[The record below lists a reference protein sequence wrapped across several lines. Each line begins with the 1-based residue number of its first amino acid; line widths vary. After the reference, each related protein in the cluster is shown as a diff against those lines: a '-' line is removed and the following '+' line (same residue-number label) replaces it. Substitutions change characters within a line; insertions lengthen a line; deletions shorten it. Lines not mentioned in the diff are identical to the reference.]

1 MTGVQTCAL
10 PIYYEYAQEVLTQ
23 NQLWR
28 SIPITTIQTATTF
41 LQSYIQTAE
50 RLNRIQTVL
59 QQRTQNVR
67 FLFESTYRAVR
78 FYYVFVPMDGSFLNH
93 SNSHFCSITSNSH
106 FCSITSLMT
115 IIITIDPSNPSN
127 VYACLRTIDAFGIQ
141 NVDIITQS
149 NQYRGK
155 AAIYQKRNMRT
166 AMGSAKW
173 LTITNYIS
181 TEDAIRTIREQHQCR
196 IYASDLNP
204 NAIDIRTID
213 WSSSSSSSSSHSHHN
228 SNPLHDANNQNSSS
242 TDQPI
247 CIVMGNEDSG
257 ISDTMRQLV
266 DVTFTLPMVGFAESF
281 NLSVA
286 TAIVLAHLSA
296 ISLPITTTT
305 TTTTSDD
312 NITNSND
319 EDNPI
324 EKQIKWTGPIRPGD
338 LSHEEYSWLY
348 LKALINSLPQKRM
361 ARGML
366 KTVGITLP
374 KSLNI

>member
-1 MTGVQTCAL
+1 
-10 PIYYEYAQEVLTQ
+10 
-23 NQLWR
+23 
-28 SIPITTIQTATTF
+28 
-41 LQSYIQTAE
+41 
-50 RLNRIQTVL
+50 LN
-59 QQRTQNVR
+59 
-67 FLFESTYRAVR
+67 
-78 FYYVFVPMDGSFLNH
+78 LNGILKR
-93 SNSHFCSITSNSH
+93 N
-106 FCSITSLMT
+106 
-115 IIITIDPSNPSN
+115 IDPSNPSN

-173 LTITNYIS
+173 MTITNHVS
-181 TEDAIRTIREQHQCR
+181 TEDAVRIIREQHNCR
-196 IYASDLNP
+196 MFASDLNP

-213 WSSSSSSSSSHSHHN
+213 WSNPKHSSHT
-228 SNPLHDANNQNSSS
+228 NQKHCDDN
-242 TDQPI
+242 DRPI

-257 ISDTMRQLV
+257 ISDAMRQLV

-296 ISLPITTTT
+296 MSLQQNDQDGTSESATTITDATQK
-305 TTTTSDD
+305 
-312 NITNSND
+312 
-319 EDNPI
+319 
-324 EKQIKWTGPIRPGD
+324 KQKWSGPIRPGD
-338 LSHEEYSWLY
+338 LPEDEYNLLY

-366 KTVGITLP
+366 KTAGVTLP
-374 KSLNI
+374 KALNI

>member
-1 MTGVQTCAL
+1 M
-10 PIYYEYAQEVLTQ
+10 
-23 NQLWR
+23 
-28 SIPITTIQTATTF
+28 
-41 LQSYIQTAE
+41 
-50 RLNRIQTVL
+50 
-59 QQRTQNVR
+59 
-67 FLFESTYRAVR
+67 
-78 FYYVFVPMDGSFLNH
+78 
-93 SNSHFCSITSNSH
+93 
-106 FCSITSLMT
+106 
-115 IIITIDPSNPSN
+115 
-127 VYACLRTIDAFGIQ
+127 
-141 NVDIITQS
+141 DIITQS

-181 TEDAIRTIREQHQCR
+181 TEQAIRTIREQHHCR

-213 WSSSSSSSSSHSHHN
+213 WSSSSSSHQNNHHHYRH
-228 SNPLHDANNQNSSS
+228 PIQTDDANHKTDDNSPHI
-242 TDQPI
+242 TDPPI

-296 ISLPITTTT
+296 MSLPTTTPT
-305 TTTTSDD
+305 IPLTSPNTDD
-312 NITNSND
+312 DTISSTNM
-319 EDNPI
+319 NPV
-324 EKQIKWTGPIRPGD
+324 KKPLKWTGPIRPGD
-338 LSHEEYSWLY
+338 LSEEEYNWLY